1 MSLCFTCKYR
11 AESIERC
18 RKWSGVGM
26 VADPA
31 PKAEC
36 KRHEGYG
43 HPVESRDVCRD
54 YEAKKSG
61 ESPAGAEPE
70 LAQVVSL
77 ASSPVS

>member
-1 MSLCFTCKYR
+1 MSLCYSCKYR

-26 VADPA
+26 VCDPT
-31 PKAEC
+31 PKSEC

-54 YEAKKSG
+54 FVELKAT
-61 ESPAGAEPE
+61 EQRPPAD
-70 LAQVVSL
+70 
-77 ASSPVS
+77 